1 MNPQHA
7 EVAGNTALY
16 GGVATSLTIFGL
28 GLSEWAAIIAAIV
41 AVGGFGINVW
51 VARERMK
58 RERELHEL
66 TKAQLTGRFVKVEP
80 LPPVDAA

>member
-7 EVAGNTALY
+7 EIAGNSALY
-16 GGVATSLTIFGL
+16 GGAATSLTLFGL
-28 GLSEWAAIIAAIV
+28 GLNEWAAIIAAIV
-41 AVGGFGINVW
+41 AVGGLCVNVW

-66 TKAQLTGRFVKVEP
+66 TKAQITGRFVEV
-80 LPPVDAA
+80 LAVPPVDAA